1 MSERLYLTLKSI
13 AGTFDFCMACMV
25 VELGMCVIVS
35 FFILE
40 AVLVMR
46 RTILKDNV
54 FAKGMLW
61 SVLALVPFVGKLK
74 LFYTNI
80 YVGRPFIMWL
90 TLCNKIRA
98 VRYVY
103 VLGMLISA
111 LWMVHENRVVGK
123 VVSAAGTWK
132 YRGDTLYISE
142 LAISPFVTGVIS
154 PKIVLPEMIIEKLD
168 INELDTVILHE
179 KTHIRLKH
187 LWVYAIWNVVCCLLW
202 PNVCLFLSTARLK
215 EDMED
220 ICDKVTIKRSGIEAL
235 EYGRLIIKSASL
247 ISTEINAL
255 PAAFNGEE
263 SFQAAKRRIMRIRDY
278 VPYKIRKTVMLGSF
292 FVCFL
297 VVAFALVKTG
307 SYPKYTELKEISLLD
322 KNFNIVKTGTAEELS
337 EVLMIYDKEIIVNN
351 DAIMEIYPDINCD
364 DWFCYISWGGFM
376 KFPGAGGGG
385 NAAWIEEL
393 SEGDVTSIPYTDMG
407 EDIFVKIAK
416 WLF

>member
-1 MSERLYLTLKSI
+1 MSEQLYLTLKSI

-25 VELGMCVIVS
+25 IELGMCVIVS
-35 FFILE
+35 FFALE
-40 AVLVMR
+40 AVLIIR
-46 RTILKDNV
+46 RTILKDKV

-61 SVLALVPFVGKLK
+61 SVLVLVPFVGKLK
-74 LFYTNI
+74 LFYSNI
-80 YVGRPFIMWL
+80 YVGRPFVMWL
-90 TLCNKIRA
+90 ALCNKIRA

-111 LWMVHENRVVGK
+111 LWIVHGNRAVGR
-123 VVSAAGTWK
+123 VVSAARAWK
-132 YRGDTLYISE
+132 HRGDTLYISE
-142 LAISPFVTGVIS
+142 LTISPFVTGVIS
-154 PKIVLPEMIIEKLD
+154 PKIVLPEILIEKLD
-168 INELDTVILHE
+168 VNELDTIILHE

-187 LWVYAIWNVVCCLLW
+187 LWIYSIWNVLCCLLW
-202 PNVCLFLSTARLK
+202 PNVCLLLSTARLK

-220 ICDKVTIKRSGIEAL
+220 ICDKVTIQRRGIEAL

-263 SFQAAKRRIMRIRDY
+263 SFQAAKRRILRIRDY
-278 VPYKIRKTVMLGSF
+278 VPYKIRKTVMWGTVCVCL
-292 FVCFL
+292 FVA
-297 VVAFALVKTG
+297 AFTLVKVG
-307 SYPKYTELKEISLLD
+307 SYPQYTELQEISLLD
-322 KNFNIVKTGTAEELS
+322 KNFNVVKRGTEEELS
-337 EVLMIYDKEIIVNN
+337 EVLAINDKEIIVSN

-364 DWFCYISWGGFM
+364 DWFCYISWGGFI

-393 SEGDVTSIPYTDMG
+393 SEGDVTSISYTDTG